1 MAMIRLILFF
11 FLVAAVALALAS
23 VMVMLRSGAAAIGGE
38 GPVTMTKPVQRVTFV
53 LLMVLM
59 LGVVT
64 GWLGA
69 V

>member
-1 MAMIRLILFF
+1 MVMIRLILFF

-23 VMVMLRSGAAAIGGE
+23 VMVMLRSGAAVVSRE
-38 GPVTMTKPVQRVTFV
+38 GPVAMTKPVQRVTFV
-53 LLMVLM
+53 LLLVLM